1 MKRSL
6 RPGSIPNLGK
16 CPNQAMWADF
26 LSIGHLDGD
35 WENEWVILTGSR
47 WNKTGDAKKK
57 RKDKS
62 RKDKWWWRKQESNN
76 RTVWM
81 SGVAAGVSHMAFLLL
96 CHVAQRDINRG
107 FWCYSS
113 WETNRGESVTKP
125 DKKVTPIASPL
136 YKAEKKRLF
145 KKWQIEEEDWIK
157 EVTGKISACQKTI
170 LEIYEKGTMLT
181 CY

>member
-1 MKRSL
+1 METERM
-6 RPGSIPNLGK
+6 NAWFW
-16 CPNQAMWADF
+16 QAADE
-26 LSIGHLDGD
+26 IKQ
-35 WENEWVILTGSR
+35 VMQ
-47 WNKTGDAKKK
+47 KKK
-57 RKDKS
+57 KDKS

-145 KKWQIEEEDWIK
+145 KKMTNRRRGLNKRGHRKNFSMSKNYFRNLWKRDNAHLLLG
-157 EVTGKISACQKTI
+157 VAANSLLNTLLCFF
-170 LEIYEKGTMLT
+170 
-181 CY
+181 

>member
-1 MKRSL
+1 
-6 RPGSIPNLGK
+6 
-16 CPNQAMWADF
+16 MWADF

-35 WENEWVILTGSR
+35 WENECVILTGSR

-57 RKDKS
+57 KDKS

-125 DKKVTPIASPL
+125 DKKVTPIASLL

-157 EVTGKISACQKTI
+157 EVTGKISNVKKLFWKFMKKGQCSLVTRSCCQFIT
-170 LEIYEKGTMLT
+170 
-181 CY
+181 

>member
-1 MKRSL
+1 METKR
-6 RPGSIPNLGK
+6 
-16 CPNQAMWADF
+16 M
-26 LSIGHLDGD
+26 
-35 WENEWVILTGSR
+35 NEWFWQAADEIKQVMQ
-47 WNKTGDAKKK
+47 KKK
-57 RKDKS
+57 EDKS

-76 RTVWM
+76 RTVCM

-113 WETNRGESVTKP
+113 WETNWGESVTKP

-136 YKAEKKRLF
+136 YKAEKKF

-157 EVTGKISACQKTI
+157 EVTGKNSACQKNYFGNLWKRDNAHLLLGVAANSLLNI
-170 LEIYEKGTMLT
+170 LLCFVFKPSCLCSCWLYKKVG
-181 CY
+181 

>member
-1 MKRSL
+1 METERM
-6 RPGSIPNLGK
+6 NAWFW
-16 CPNQAMWADF
+16 QAADE
-26 LSIGHLDGD
+26 IKQ
-35 WENEWVILTGSR
+35 VMQ
-47 WNKTGDAKKK
+47 KKK
-57 RKDKS
+57 KTKAEKIND
-62 RKDKWWWRKQESNN
+62 DEENESNN